1 MTRHRFPIVP
11 VLWFAVLAASLV
23 HADSQVVEQ
32 SRQNLP
38 LRPQPKQLPLPII
51 DECTCRATVFVQG
64 PGGAVIPV
72 ERVVVLTDVSEPGV
86 VPRDTCPSGARL
98 DVSWHSEPR
107 QASGYRYKLALLGDS
122 SPFIEVGPN
131 VQSASFDLGA
141 LGYSIDQPGGGVP
154 TFTLGAR
161 GPSGSYVDSTRAF
174 LLNYP
179 PDTWWSGPDRNSPS
193 LFTKPNGEKYALLVN
208 GHLSEP
214 ILGSLMGDDS
224 VQVMPAS
231 RANRRTFFE
240 IWKDT
245 VWVRQEGDTV
255 HLNSWLVIH
264 GGGIDMDSPYSVK
277 VNPVLREKDEFGNYK
292 YPDFIAQDGPVLVPG
307 LANGSPIG
315 FRSIVTMSLTPVG
328 QPSRTALSGLY
339 PIYDPND
346 VFNLPR
352 IAGYHPLFLAGRA
365 FAVMHAE
372 DGDGYR
378 DRRVPDGRELVI
390 KIENG
395 TATPYEQS
403 LRPLVLTVEVDK
415 PPYFVTSSPMFSPA
429 PNATFTTRTWDLRL
443 VANDDD
449 PWQAYSGTLFG
460 GPSANVILRRKIKVH
475 GKDAQGNDFTYV
487 DPLTYVNQQNISLTV
502 PVALAPGPC
511 SIEVELCDCD
521 QCEEFPG
528 SGRCVVSQFPV
539 QYAPAGALA
548 SVAERVEGER
558 VFQTALLAPYPN
570 PASRG
575 ANIPFTLARH
585 SDVSIE
591 IYDVS
596 GHRVRTFSESLPA
609 GSHSRIWGGLDEQG
623 RRVASG
629 LYFVRL
635 KTEELSATRKLL
647 VTP

>member
-1 MTRHRFPIVP
+1 
-11 VLWFAVLAASLV
+11 
-23 HADSQVVEQ
+23 
-32 SRQNLP
+32 
-38 LRPQPKQLPLPII
+38 
-51 DECTCRATVFVQG
+51 
-64 PGGAVIPV
+64 
-72 ERVVVLTDVSEPGV
+72 
-86 VPRDTCPSGARL
+86 
-98 DVSWHSEPR
+98 
-107 QASGYRYKLALLGDS
+107 
-122 SPFIEVGPN
+122 
-131 VQSASFDLGA
+131 
-141 LGYSIDQPGGGVP
+141 
-154 TFTLGAR
+154 
-161 GPSGSYVDSTRAF
+161 
-174 LLNYP
+174 
-179 PDTWWSGPDRNSPS
+179 
-193 LFTKPNGEKYALLVN
+193 
-208 GHLSEP
+208 
-214 ILGSLMGDDS
+214 
-224 VQVMPAS
+224 MPAS

-255 HLNSWLVIH
+255 HLNSWIVIH
-264 GGGIDMDSPYSVK
+264 GGGIDLASPYSVK

-292 YPDFIAQDGPVLVPG
+292 YPGFVAQDGPVLVPG
-307 LANGSPIG
+307 PANGSPIG
-315 FRSIVTMSLTPVG
+315 FRSIVTMSLTPLG

-365 FAVMHAE
+365 FAVMQAA
-372 DGDGYR
+372 DGDGDR

-403 LRPLVLTVEVDK
+403 LRPLVLTIEVDK
-415 PPYFVTSSPMFSPA
+415 PPYFVTSSPTFSPA

-449 PWQAYSGTLFG
+449 PWQVSSGTPTG

-511 SIEVELCDCD
+511 RIEVELCDCD
-521 QCEEFPG
+521 QCEDFPG
-528 SGRCVVSQFPV
+528 MGRCVVSQFPV
-539 QYAPAGALA
+539 QYAPVGASAIAAGQ
-548 SVAERVEGER
+548 VEAER

-575 ANIPFTLARH
+575 ANIPFTLARQ
-585 SDVSIE
+585 SEVTIE
-591 IYDVS
+591 IYDLA
-596 GHRVRTFSESLPA
+596 GHRVRRIAESMPS
-609 GSHSRIWGGLDEQG
+609 GSHSRTWSGMDEQG
-623 RRVASG
+623 RSVGAG

-635 KTEELSATRKLL
+635 KTKEFSATRKLL
-647 VTP
+647 VAP